1 MTTIKDVAKYA
12 QVSVATV
19 SRVLNKKGYVH
30 SATKDKVEKAIKTLD
45 YKPNDVAR
53 SLFKGK
59 SKMIALL
66 VPDITNPFFPELA
79 RAVEDICNQNSY
91 TFILCNTD
99 NFYEKETTYLNSL
112 QQKSIDGMIIVSD
125 TISTDYIGKI
135 KVPIVLLDRVFD
147 KGDYSY
153 VKVNN
158 REGACKATN
167 YLKEIGCKKIAHIA
181 GPSSVLNAK
190 DRMEGYLDA
199 VANESWFSND
209 LIITSD
215 YDMKPQASTENIKT
229 LLQKHPDIDG
239 IFTANDTIA
248 IRTMKAA
255 EEMQIKIPDDLSIIG
270 FDGISLGEITSP
282 SLTTMAQPIYEMG
295 RKAASMI
302 MDEINDPSLPKRM
315 EKLEVTFMERQS
327 TRKKG

>member
-1 MTTIKDVAKYA
+1 MTTIRDVAKYA

-19 SRVLNKKGYVH
+19 SRVLNKKGSVQP
-30 SATKDKVEKAIKTLD
+30 ATKVKVEKAIEALD

-79 RAVEDICNQNSY
+79 RAVEDLCNQNSY

-99 NFYEKETTYLNSL
+99 NSYGKEITYLNSL

-125 TISTDYIGKI
+125 TISPDYLAKL

-147 KGDYSY
+147 KEDYSY

-158 REGACKATN
+158 REGAHEATN
-167 YLKEIGCKKIAHIA
+167 YLKQIGCKKIAHIA

-190 DRMEGYLDA
+190 NRRQGYLDA
-199 VANESWFSND
+199 VAHESWFSND

-215 YDMKPQASTENIKT
+215 YDMKPQASTEDIKT

-302 MDEINDPSLPKRM
+302 MDEINDPSLPKRV